1 MIPQILKLFILF
13 PKSTFQTLK
22 NQTWLISNFHLK
34 SWLLRILRANV
45 KNVNKQRWILSWK
58 KSKKMQSVR
67 TAFVSLQKSLLQ
79 PTKNVVSINSQRT
92 YVRNFWEEN
101 NDYKGIPGHTRNPP
115 KMFGYTRSKRNVSS
129 HVLHTVRNL
138 HFLSKN

>member
-1 MIPQILKLFILF
+1 
-13 PKSTFQTLK
+13 
-22 NQTWLISNFHLK
+22 
-34 SWLLRILRANV
+34 
-45 KNVNKQRWILSWK
+45 
-58 KSKKMQSVR
+58 MQSVR

-115 KMFGYTRSKRNVSS
+115 KMFGYTRSKRNM
-129 HVLHTVRNL
+129 VREIHRPTEIKRIRVKGWDAEMSTPSGRVRIMKKYL
-138 HFLSKN
+138 EKSPFLAECI